1 MSKRDYY
8 EVLGVSRSASK
19 QELKK
24 AFKKLAMKYHPDRNP
39 DDQAAADKFKEAA
52 EAYEILS
59 DAEKKAAYD
68 QFGHSGVSGMG
79 GGAGFQ
85 DFDFGDIF
93 GDIFGDVFGGR
104 SRSRARVRRG
114 DDLQYQLDL
123 SLKDAIFGIKKEIDI
138 PRLSVCTTCD
148 GTGAKSGTQP
158 VTCRQCNGVGQIRMQ
173 QGFFSV
179 QQTCPS
185 CNGSGTTI
193 EEYCS
198 SCHGKGLTQSTKK
211 LSVTIP
217 AGVDHGDKVRL
228 SGEGNA
234 ISGGQNGD
242 LYVVINVLPNKIFE
256 RNNMDLYFEAP
267 ISFETAI
274 LGGSIEVPT
283 LESKISLK
291 IPPSTQT
298 GKIFKVSGKGA
309 TSVQRSG
316 RGDLLCRVVV
326 ETPINLSK
334 QQKEL
339 LSQIASEN
347 NESNYPIQSSFKSAA
362 EDFLKE

>member
-52 EAYEILS
+52 EAYEVLS

-104 SRSRARVRRG
+104 SRSRGRARRG

-148 GTGAKSGTQP
+148 GTGAKPGTQP

-291 IPPSTQT
+291 IPPARLRLPRAPPHPARRNGPSQ
-298 GKIFKVSGKGA
+298 SGP
-309 TSVQRSG
+309 
-316 RGDLLCRVVV
+316 RGGSIGHAR
-326 ETPINLSK
+326 PIRPTFGL
-334 QQKEL
+334 
-339 LSQIASEN
+339 
-347 NESNYPIQSSFKSAA
+347 
-362 EDFLKE
+362 

>member
-68 QFGHSGVSGMG
+68 LFGHSGVSGMG

-85 DFDFGDIF
+85 DIDFGDIF

-104 SRSRARVRRG
+104 SRSRGRPRRG

-148 GTGAKSGTQP
+148 GTGAKPGTQP